1 MDELRLAIPDESLL
15 DEIAAYRQAMLDAD
29 SSMDGCGP
37 LKRMENPAEWLPF
50 CRQLDNPATTPP
62 NWVPMT
68 QFVCL
73 RGAKIAGM
81 IQVRRELN
89 DFLREYAG
97 HIGYSVRPDERK
109 KGVATWMLHNVLTYC
124 CEIGLKRVM
133 VACEPW
139 NVGSRKTI
147 LRNGGVYEKT
157 VHEDG
162 ENIDLEHYWISLT

>member
-1 MDELRLAIPDESLL
+1 MGEQRLAIPDESLL

-29 SSMDGCGP
+29 SSMDGCGS
-37 LKRMENPAEWLPF
+37 LKRMENPAEWLAF

-73 RGAKIAGM
+73 RGRKIVGM

-109 KGVATWMLHNVLTYC
+109 KGVATWMLQNVLPYC
-124 CEIGLKRVM
+124 RDIGLTRVM

-139 NVGSRKTI
+139 NDGSRKTI
-147 LRNGGVYEKT
+147 LHGGGVYAKT
-157 VHEDG
+157 VHCKER
-162 ENIDLEHYWISLT
+162 NINLEQYWITL

>member
-1 MDELRLAIPDESLL
+1 MEELRLTRPTEAMSG
-15 DEIAAYRQAMLDAD
+15 EISAYRQAMLDAD
-29 SSMDGCGP
+29 SSMDGCGS
-37 LKRMENPAEWLPF
+37 LKRMENPAEWLAF

-73 RGAKIAGM
+73 RGRKIVGM

-109 KGVATWMLHNVLTYC
+109 KGVATWMLQNVLPYC
-124 CEIGLKRVM
+124 RDIGLTRVM

-139 NVGSRKTI
+139 NDGSRKTI
-147 LRNGGVYEKT
+147 LHGGGVYAKT
-157 VHEDG
+157 VHCKER
-162 ENIDLEHYWISLT
+162 NINLEQYWITL